1 MVLRRC
7 AAAAFGLLVLA
18 PGLAACGD
26 DAGVEVGDVVAA
38 RDDAQFSDGSPSS
51 VVLPRGRLEISLGE
65 PTDDLSAD
73 DTRQLEAITAP
84 AGSTFVPLTWQYD
97 AATFNDYADFLT
109 TESTPA
115 ITLVADGA
123 SYRLPAPRETGEG
136 SASFY
141 VLVSGSAKEPSL
153 AVDFDG
159 VKQTVDL
166 TTGERDAGLA
176 EPLYDL
182 KPPKD
187 KARACTKDATFAEK
201 VVVADFACSVRRV
214 VRLPYAG
221 SAWAEPDHTWLGVTI
236 RTSLGRYAVSS
247 DARSGAVYYPLEVK
261 PTFTLGK
268 IKSAAVIEDT
278 ASRSCPDL
286 TQGGCTTVYNVVF
299 DLAEGA
305 STRLDATFTYDMTQ
319 TTIYGGADA
328 AEEITADIEVRT
340 KVR

>member
-18 PGLAACGD
+18 PGLSACGD

-38 RDDAQFSDGSPSS
+38 RNDDQFSGGAASS
-51 VVLPRGRLEISLGE
+51 VILPRGKLEVSFGK
-65 PTDDLSAD
+65 PTATLSAD
-73 DTRQLEAITAP
+73 DTRQLEEIEAP
-84 AGSTFVPLTWQYD
+84 EGSTFVPLTWQYD

-141 VLVSGSAKEPSL
+141 VLVSGSAKDPSL
-153 AVDFDG
+153 AVDFEG
-159 VKQTVDL
+159 VKQTVNL
-166 TTGERDAGLA
+166 TTGERDTGAA

-187 KARACTKDATFAEK
+187 KARSCTKDATFAEK

-221 SAWAEPDHTWLGVTI
+221 GAWAEPDHQWLGVTI

-247 DARSGAVYYPLEVK
+247 DARSGAVYYPTEVK
-261 PTFTLGK
+261 PTFTLGEV
-268 IKSAAVIEDT
+268 KSAAVIEDT
-278 ASRSCPDL
+278 TSRSCPDL

-299 DLAEGA
+299 DLADGA
-305 STRLDATFTYDMTQ
+305 STQLSAAFSYDFTQ
-319 TTIYGGADA
+319 TSIYGGADA
-328 AEEITADIEVRT
+328 PEEITAAIKVST